1 MTVHNRYELFD
12 YQKTIGDDITKPAL
26 FLDAGL
32 GKSLTSLRRWDKLND
47 FSRIPGKLLVV
58 GLTAKKEEWRQD
70 IMDYWWSA
78 KDQDLK
84 PEFKPYVSTGKKG
97 SEYIA
102 KNNPRIVVVNF
113 ESVWRTP
120 SLLKWVDKDTTI
132 IVDESQKIKIFSSK
146 ATKMLLA
153 LSDRVDKWHSLILTA
168 TPVSNRQWEH
178 YYTQMKFIKEPHIVK
193 MRKRD
198 FETEFT
204 IQAKIDFGSGFP
216 VMQIVDYKHT
226 DKLRRWVN
234 GVSVFMKREAAYG
247 APQEELKVFS
257 KPSKSDAYSRMEH
270 NHMLW
275 EDEPAK
281 PIQVYDQIGSYYMAL
296 RQAATGTLG
305 YVDNVKGAEVRKY
318 TTIAQERLN
327 HVSELLEGIGNDR
340 VVIFYTFNAELVALK
355 EVLIKMD
362 RPYSEFNGHTKDLST
377 FEQEYLGNNLAPN
390 NTVALVNYKSGATG
404 INSLK
409 LSKYAIF
416 FSPPQSSE
424 TLIQAKARLDRIGQ
438 TSKPYFYLMYK
449 AGTVEEATWKTVLSG
464 EEFTAQSFRDYL
476 LEKGLTYLDN

>member
-1 MTVHNRYELFD
+1 MTVLNRYELFD
-12 YQKTIGDDITKPAL
+12 YQIEIGDDITKPAL

-47 FSRIPGKLLVV
+47 FSRIPRKLLVV
-58 GLTAKKEEWRQD
+58 CLTAKKDEWRQD
-70 IMDYWWSA
+70 IVDYWWSA
-78 KDQDLK
+78 KEQDMK

-97 SEYIA
+97 DTYIA
-102 KNNPRIVVVNF
+102 KNDPRIVVVNF

-132 IVDESQKIKIFSSK
+132 IVDESQKMKIYSSK

-153 LSDRVDKWHSLILTA
+153 LSEKVDKWRALILTA

-178 YYTQMKFIKEPHIVK
+178 YYTQMKFVKEPHIVK

-204 IQAKIDFGSGFP
+204 VQAKIDFGSGFP

-226 DKLRRWVN
+226 EKLKSWVN
-234 GVSVFMKREAAYG
+234 SVSVFMKREAAYG
-247 APQEELKVFS
+247 APQEELRVFN
-257 KPSKSDAYSRMEH
+257 KPAKTEAYSQMEH

-275 EDEPAK
+275 EAEPTK

-305 YVDNVKGAEVRKY
+305 YIDNVKGSDVRKY
-318 TTIAQERLN
+318 TTISQERLN

-340 VVIFYTFNAELVALK
+340 VVIFYTFNSELVALK
-355 EVLIKMD
+355 DLLIKMD
-362 RPYSEFNGHTKDLST
+362 RPYSEFNGHTKDLSN
-377 FEQEYLGNNLAPN
+377 FERNYLGTKMSPN

-449 AGTVEEATWKTVLSG
+449 AGTVEEATWKTVLAG
-464 EEFTAQSFRDYL
+464 EEFTSQSFRDYL
-476 LEKGLTYLDN
+476 SEKGLTSPDN